1 MCPPRQLTEDDPMMV
16 LPGLCLCCH
25 IGDKF
30 MTQAQHSG
38 RGLRCRPRQ
47 LTEDDPMSVLP
58 GLCLCC
64 HIGDK
69 FMT

>member
-1 MCPPRQLTEDDPMMV
+1 MSV

-25 IGDKF
+25 IGDKI
-30 MTQAQHSG
+30 TAQAQHSG
-38 RGLRCRPRQ
+38 RGSGCRPRQ
-47 LTEDDPMSVLP
+47 LTEDNPMSVLP